1 MKTTV
6 NVYVSSLET
15 TRNFESNVA
24 KEINSKLLEYG
35 QEPADIVEVNSA
47 GMSWEGRG
55 QFKKVVS
62 LTIEGEEFN
71 LAVHSTDAQLYDEI
85 KDNDNPTAYSNLLKR
100 LVLDVLASKS
110 DTIAEE
116 VMENRENEKGEE

>member
-1 MKTTV
+1 MKTVV
-6 NVYVSSLET
+6 NVYISRLET

-35 QEPADIVEVNSA
+35 QKPADIIEINTA

-55 QFKKVVS
+55 QFKKVVA
-62 LTIEGEEFN
+62 LAIEGEEYN
-71 LAVHSTDAQLYDEI
+71 LSVHSTDSQLYDEI

-100 LVLDVLASKS
+100 LVLDVLSFKS
-110 DTIAEE
+110 ETIAEE
-116 VMENRENEKGEE
+116 VMENRDDNNE

>member
-1 MKTTV
+1 MNTTV
-6 NVYVSSLET
+6 NVYVSRLENS
-15 TRNFESNVA
+15 RNFESNVA

-35 QEPADIVEVNSA
+35 QESADIIEINTA

-62 LTIEGEEFN
+62 LTIEGEEYN
-71 LAVHSTDAQLYDEI
+71 LSVHSTDSQLYDDI

-100 LVLDVLASKS
+100 LILDVLSSKS
-110 DTIAEE
+110 ETIAEE
-116 VMENRENEKGEE
+116 VMENRESAE

>member
-1 MKTTV
+1 MKTVV
-6 NVYVSSLET
+6 NVYISRLET

-35 QEPADIVEVNSA
+35 QEPADIIEINTA

-55 QFKKVVS
+55 QFKKVVA
-62 LTIEGEEFN
+62 LAIEGEEYN
-71 LAVHSTDAQLYDEI
+71 LSVHSTDSQLYDEI

-100 LVLDVLASKS
+100 LVLDVLSFKS
-110 DTIAEE
+110 ETIAEE
-116 VMENRENEKGEE
+116 VMENRDDNNE